1 MASGQDWA
9 VTRLKIEVK
18 EEEKDICVN
27 SRVKTEEK
35 ESCPLAADQNAEEE
49 KSIWEV
55 TPPFTSSDASDGN
68 SDWSTDSMEDDL
80 EKEMDANG
88 MMFKPDELTAKLN
101 DLLNVTMLEGSDASS
116 DLGEVAVKQE
126 NDSCRMELGGVDEQ
140 CSSSGEVIV
149 TKHECVDLGTLEN
162 LTENDLTVDFAE
174 VPRVESE
181 HLGSSDLMSDS
192 EANGAVNSGEV
203 RPAGGSREAV
213 MALTPEDKHFIF
225 TVLPTIRPTE
235 IDLEA
240 KNIVAE
246 LERFTC
252 DFEEQLEAAIEPGL
266 LTKIPAAQKTAAWKV
281 ALGPSARELIR
292 TFEWEQ
298 GEDKNSITLIRQKL
312 VEAVS
317 TPSTRRIAMEKFWE
331 ARQETNEPVKDFIG
345 RLEVLS
351 VQAQWNKATPDDFMA
366 VRLGSGLRGKD
377 LRTWVRAQPQATTL
391 AEIKKHV
398 LATEAL
404 EKEDQTLQ
412 AMKDERGQ
420 GRQHHA
426 FANKEGNGGADQK
439 KNGGNGR
446 PKAEKFNCGY
456 CGTMHF

>member
-9 VTRLKIEVK
+9 VTQLKIEVK
-18 EEEKDICVN
+18 EEENNICVN

-35 ESCPLAADQNAEEE
+35 ESCPLAEDQNAGEE

-55 TPPFTSSDASDGN
+55 TPPFTLSDASDGN
-68 SDWSTDSMEDDL
+68 RDWSTDSMEDDS

-101 DLLNVTMLEGSDASS
+101 DLLNVTMLEGSNASS

-126 NDSCRMELGGVDEQ
+126 NNSCRMELGGVDEQ
-140 CSSSGEVIV
+140 RSSSGEVIV

-181 HLGSSDLMSDS
+181 HLGSSDLMSDN

-252 DFEEQLEAAIEPGL
+252 DFDEQLEAAIEPGL
-266 LTKIPAAQKTAAWKV
+266 LTKIPAAQKTAA
-281 ALGPSARELIR
+281 
-292 TFEWEQ
+292 
-298 GEDKNSITLIRQKL
+298 
-312 VEAVS
+312 
-317 TPSTRRIAMEKFWE
+317 
-331 ARQETNEPVKDFIG
+331 
-345 RLEVLS
+345 
-351 VQAQWNKATPDDFMA
+351 
-366 VRLGSGLRGKD
+366 
-377 LRTWVRAQPQATTL
+377 
-391 AEIKKHV
+391 
-398 LATEAL
+398 
-404 EKEDQTLQ
+404 
-412 AMKDERGQ
+412 
-420 GRQHHA
+420 
-426 FANKEGNGGADQK
+426 
-439 KNGGNGR
+439 
-446 PKAEKFNCGY
+446 
-456 CGTMHF
+456 